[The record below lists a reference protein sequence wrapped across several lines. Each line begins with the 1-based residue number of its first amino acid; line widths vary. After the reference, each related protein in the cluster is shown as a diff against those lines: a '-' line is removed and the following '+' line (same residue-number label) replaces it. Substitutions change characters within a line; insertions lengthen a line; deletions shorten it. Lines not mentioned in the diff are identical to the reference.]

1 MKDVADH
8 NLLLNMKIQSSDSAG
23 EIFDRL
29 RNEKRRIILCHWTH
43 TALEAA
49 DLLQLEAAGAM
60 GDYLVVCI
68 ELESTTDNWN
78 SDPRIHM
85 LSTLAVVDAVLP
97 YAGKRFSGVDIVSLI
112 QPSTF
117 CIIEP
122 GRVPTPE
129 EMNALEQLGTEIH
142 HIQRP
147 TVSDNG
153 KNGALVPEL
162 LPERANQW
170 LDGFRQAFSFGDL
183 LSYLNACRDIRVL
196 VIGEVII
203 DEYVYC
209 QGLGKSNKDPI
220 LAFNYE
226 RSDIFGGGSLAVAN
240 HLAGFCND
248 VSLISYLGDSDRCE
262 AFTRTALHENVTPC
276 FMTRSDSPTVRK
288 KRYVDSHTLAK
299 VFEVY
304 YMEDT
309 PPLYEEQIA
318 LVDAFEEIVQGYD
331 LVIVSDFGHGMMSPP
346 VQDALVDSDR
356 FLAINTQANAGNRG
370 FNTISKYSR
379 ADYVCLAGHEVELET
394 RLKHA
399 PFDELIHE
407 VEKSIDCPRFTI
419 TVGKHGTLHNAARQ
433 SFIQVP
439 AFATKVTDRV
449 GAGDAV
455 LAISSLLAYQNAPW
469 DMVGLISNLAGREM
483 VERMGN
489 SGSINRSSLEN
500 SLAKLLC

>member
-1 MKDVADH
+1 
-8 NLLLNMKIQSSDSAG
+8 
-23 EIFDRL
+23 
-29 RNEKRRIILCHWTH
+29 
-43 TALEAA
+43 
-49 DLLQLEAAGAM
+49 
-60 GDYLVVCI
+60 
-68 ELESTTDNWN
+68 
-78 SDPRIHM
+78 
-85 LSTLAVVDAVLP
+85 
-97 YAGKRFSGVDIVSLI
+97 
-112 QPSTF
+112 
-117 CIIEP
+117 
-122 GRVPTPE
+122 
-129 EMNALEQLGTEIH
+129 
-142 HIQRP
+142 
-147 TVSDNG
+147 
-153 KNGALVPEL
+153 
-162 LPERANQW
+162 
-170 LDGFRQAFSFGDL
+170 
-183 LSYLNACRDIRVL
+183 L
-196 VIGEVII
+196 VIGEVVI

-226 RSDIFGGGSLAVAN
+226 RSDVYGGGSLAVAN

-248 VSLISYLGDSDRCE
+248 VSLISYLGDNDRCE
-262 AFTRTALHENVTPC
+262 DFTRNALHKNVTPC
-276 FMTRSDSPTVRK
+276 FMTRSNSPTVRK

-304 YMEDT
+304 HMEDT
-309 PPLYEEQIA
+309 PPLYNEQIA
-318 LVDAFEEIVQGYD
+318 LAEAFEEIVQGYD

-346 VQDALVDSDR
+346 VRDAVVGSNR

-394 RLKHA
+394 RLKYA

-419 TVGKHGTLHNAARQ
+419 TVGKHGTLHNAAGQ
-433 SFIQVP
+433 PFIQVP

-469 DMVGLISNLAGREM
+469 NMVGLISNLAGREM